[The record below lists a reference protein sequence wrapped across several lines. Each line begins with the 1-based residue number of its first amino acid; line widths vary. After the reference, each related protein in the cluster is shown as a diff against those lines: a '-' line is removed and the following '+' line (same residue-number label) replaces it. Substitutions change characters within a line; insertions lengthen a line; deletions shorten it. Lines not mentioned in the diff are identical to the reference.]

1 MDVDDLAMH
10 RRQVGSPGIAAVNN
24 PAMTDILDPLLD
36 ATFKGF
42 PHGAAPMPR
51 SRVGAQG
58 WNVLAGDLPLPL
70 AVIRREA
77 LAHNVGWMQR
87 YADGAGVSFA
97 PHGKTTMSPQLF
109 RRQLDAGAWGLT
121 FATVGQLQAGL
132 AAGATN
138 LVIAN
143 QVLDAADLGAIAALR
158 DTHPDVR
165 VIFLLDS
172 PAQLALIETLSSD
185 APFEVLLEVGV
196 AGGRTG
202 VRTHD
207 AALALARRAHASAA
221 VSLVGLEC
229 YEGLGTMGRGEDDQP
244 AVADLMDRVER
255 LAIQCAAQGLFDA
268 DEVIVSAGGSAVF
281 DLVVPR
287 LRPALALPV
296 RGLLRS
302 GCYVT
307 HDQGHYQRLVHL
319 VNRRLGCD
327 DADGLRAALEVW
339 ALVQS
344 MPEPGLAILAVG
356 KRDISFDLGMP
367 NPLAVC
373 ARASR
378 DRVAVPEGWSIQKLN
393 DQHAYLHLTSDT
405 RGLQVGDR
413 VCLGLSHPCTTFDK
427 WRWMPVVD
435 EDYGVVDAVIT
446 CF

>member
-1 MDVDDLAMH
+1 
-10 RRQVGSPGIAAVNN
+10 
-24 PAMTDILDPLLD
+24 MTDLLDPLLD

-42 PHGAAPMPR
+42 PHGAAPMPL

-70 AVIRREA
+70 AVIRRGA

-87 YADGAGVSFA
+87 YADGAGVRLA

-138 LVIAN
+138 LLIAN
-143 QVLDAADLGAIAALR
+143 QVLDATDLGAIAALR

-172 PAQLALIETLSSD
+172 AAQLALIETLSSD

-202 VRTHD
+202 VRAHAD
-207 AALALARRAHASAA
+207 ALALARHAHASDA
-221 VSLVGLEC
+221 VSLVGVEC
-229 YEGLGTMGRGEDDQP
+229 YEGLGTMGHGDDDQP
-244 AVADLMDRVER
+244 AVADLMGRVER
-255 LAIQCAAQGLFDA
+255 LAGECAAEGLFDA
-268 DEVIVSAGGSAVF
+268 DEIIVSAGGSAVF

-287 LRPALALPV
+287 LRLALPMTV
-296 RGLLRS
+296 HGLLRS

-307 HDQGHYQRLVHL
+307 HDQGHYRRLVHL

-327 DADGLRAALEVW
+327 DADGLRAAMEVW

-344 MPEPGLAILAVG
+344 LPEPGLAILAVG

-367 NPLAVC
+367 IPLTVC

-378 DRVAVPEGWSIQKLN
+378 ERVVVPEGWAIQKLN
-393 DQHAYLHLTSDT
+393 DQHAYLHLASDA

-435 EDYGVVDAVIT
+435 EDCAVVDAIVT